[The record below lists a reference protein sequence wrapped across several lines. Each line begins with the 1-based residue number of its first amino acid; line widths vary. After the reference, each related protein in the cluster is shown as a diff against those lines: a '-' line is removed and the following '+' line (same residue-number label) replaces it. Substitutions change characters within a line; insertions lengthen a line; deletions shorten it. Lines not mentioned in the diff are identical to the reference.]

1 MKNYFNLKKSKLL
14 LLTLL
19 TMLVVG
25 TRPAWAQKS
34 MPYSY
39 GFEDN
44 NLATDGWTTQNPS
57 GRNNSE
63 FGLCMLLSI

>member
-25 TRPAWAQKS
+25 GKAR
-34 MPYSY
+34 M
-39 GFEDN
+39 GRR
-44 NLATDGWTTQNPS
+44 TDRQ
-57 GRNNSE
+57 
-63 FGLCMLLSI
+63 

>member
-25 TRPAWAQKS
+25 ASPARADELTVNDGTGTS
-34 MPYSY
+34 NYVPIY
-39 GFEDN
+39 GYYVD
-44 NLATDGWTTQNPS
+44 T
-57 GRNNSE
+57 
-63 FGLCMLLSI
+63 